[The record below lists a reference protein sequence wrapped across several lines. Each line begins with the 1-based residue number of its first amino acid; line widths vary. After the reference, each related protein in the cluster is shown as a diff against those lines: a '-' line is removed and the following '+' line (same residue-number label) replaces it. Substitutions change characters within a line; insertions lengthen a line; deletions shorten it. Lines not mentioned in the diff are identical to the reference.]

1 MFVKQSNTQLQNLK
15 TGDLLLFESKPH
27 NPIDILDAIIR
38 YFTKSKLV
46 HIGMILKDPSFISP
60 PLKGLYLWES
70 SWEGTP
76 DPQDNKTKLGVQITP
91 IKQILTDFDKKNNG
105 KIYIRQIQCN
115 PELFSNENLSK
126 IHKIVYN
133 KVYDIEIQDWVE
145 ALVKKDPF
153 PQKTDRFWC
162 SALVGY
168 IYTKCGILNKDTDW
182 SILRPSDFSEDK
194 QNLQFT
200 NENINLGT
208 QIYVND

>member
-1 MFVKQSNTQLQNLK
+1 MKKSYSQLQNLK

-91 IKQILTDFDKKNNG
+91 IKQITSP
-105 KIYIRQIQCN
+105 II
-115 PELFSNENLSK
+115 LFS
-126 IHKIVYN
+126 
-133 KVYDIEIQDWVE
+133 
-145 ALVKKDPF
+145 
-153 PQKTDRFWC
+153 
-162 SALVGY
+162 
-168 IYTKCGILNKDTDW
+168 
-182 SILRPSDFSEDK
+182 
-194 QNLQFT
+194 
-200 NENINLGT
+200 
-208 QIYVND
+208 